1 MVRRSLRILGSTY
14 PSLVNQPDKHG
25 TYPLHA
31 ALRRMR
37 LYPDPD
43 YMPAVRLGEPLG
55 CVQEILRMGADPRAK
70 DGKGNTA
77 LYYLADDDLT
87 GVWLGT
93 GKRQIF
99 YELLKDGC
107 SQDINMPNNA
117 GRAVAEFI
125 FDDNGRMEDEKMGNH
140 GECSRSHDAD
150 FRTL

>member
-1 MVRRSLRILGSTY
+1 
-14 PSLVNQPDKHG
+14 
-25 TYPLHA
+25 
-31 ALRRMR
+31 
-37 LYPDPD
+37 
-43 YMPAVRLGEPLG
+43 MPAVRLGEPLG